1 MPELLAPIRAMGRRL
16 GPRRRLILA
25 LACVLVVC
33 GLIVVRMLS
42 QEQWQGEHHYKQA
55 AAEADRL
62 DPHWRLDDILAQ
74 RKNIPDEVNSAR
86 LVRELAGKLPSGW
99 SGIQPYRVS
108 ILRDREA
115 PQARLSKESIKQL
128 EDSLE
133 TASEFMPEAR
143 LLSGLSS
150 GQLEQGRP
158 RIRRLEQIG
167 NLNALIDVNFP
178 YGAEANRVI
187 FLLWLD
193 AQLRIEAG
201 HIETALVDVR
211 AMANAG
217 RSVGDYPGLSAQMT
231 RSGAFVQAIPCLET
245 ALAQAE
251 ARANAL
257 APVQS
262 LLEDEARHP
271 HRMIAL
277 RGERAITD
285 DLAEQIQAGKR
296 SFREIPDFSE
306 FPFIYRTFSNRIN
319 LRENQAT
326 VLEMNTRA
334 VVIGQKPEAEQI
346 AAMKA
351 LNEEWRVGAVK
362 WSFMER
368 NRRLTERLLMGNVTG
383 IPTWLG
389 MSDAIIRTAIA
400 GLAAERFRLD
410 RGRWPD
416 SLEQLVPT
424 YLSEIPRD
432 PFVGAPLK
440 LRKLPDG
447 LFIYSVGVDGVDH
460 GGTINA
466 KSRHKNGAD
475 TGFRLWDVSARRQPA
490 PAQSPGEAL
499 E

>member
-1 MPELLAPIRAMGRRL
+1 MPQLLTPIRAMSRRL

-25 LACVLVVC
+25 LGCVLVAF
-33 GLIVVRMLS
+33 GLIAVRMLN
-42 QEQWQGEHHYKQA
+42 QEQWQGEHHYQQA
-55 AAEADRL
+55 AALTDRL

-74 RKNIPDEVNSAR
+74 QEKIPDEVNSALR
-86 LVRELAGKLPSGW
+86 VRELAGKLPGGW
-99 SGIQPYRVS
+99 SGILPYRVS
-108 ILRDREA
+108 ISSDREA

-133 TASEFMPEAR
+133 TASEFIPEAR
-143 LLSGLSS
+143 LLSGFLI

-167 NLNALIDVNFP
+167 NQNAYIDVNFP
-178 YGAEANRVI
+178 YGAEVNRVI

-193 AQLRIEAG
+193 AQLRIESG
-201 HIETALVDVR
+201 EIETALVDVR
-211 AMANAG
+211 AIANAG

-231 RSGAFVQAIPCLET
+231 RSGAFLRAIPSLET
-245 ALAQAE
+245 ALAQGE
-251 ARANAL
+251 ARAPSL
-257 APVQS
+257 AAVQS

-285 DLAEQIQAGKR
+285 DLVEQIHAGKR

-306 FPFIYRTFSNRIN
+306 FPFIYRAFSNRIN

-326 VLEMNTRA
+326 ILDFNTRA
-334 VVIGQKPEAEQI
+334 VVIGQKPEAEQV
-346 AAMKA
+346 AAMRA
-351 LNEEWRVGAVK
+351 LNDEWREGAVK
-362 WSFMER
+362 WGFMER
-368 NRRLTERLLMGNVTG
+368 NRRLTEKLLLGSIMG

-389 MSDAIIRTAIA
+389 MSDALVRTAIA
-400 GLAAERFRLD
+400 GLAAERFRLY

-416 SLEQLVPT
+416 SLEQLVPK

-432 PFVGAPLK
+432 PFAAGPLK

-447 LFIYSVGVDGVDH
+447 LFVYSVGFDGVDD
-460 GGTINA
+460 GGKINA
-466 KSRHKNGAD
+466 KMRTKDGAD
-475 TGFRLWDVSARRQPA
+475 TGFRLWDVSARRQPNS
-490 PAQSPGEAL
+490 SPGQAPE
-499 E
+499 